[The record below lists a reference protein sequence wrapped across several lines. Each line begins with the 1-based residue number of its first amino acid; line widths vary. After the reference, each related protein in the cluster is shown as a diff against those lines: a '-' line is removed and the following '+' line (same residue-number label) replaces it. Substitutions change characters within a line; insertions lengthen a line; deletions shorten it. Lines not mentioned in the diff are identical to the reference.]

1 MPLPLFFI
9 GAAVATGAIGGGK
22 TIKAVTDN
30 TKADR
35 INRLANSSVENSKDE
50 LDRQRKA
57 VSTALDK
64 LGAEKLDVL
73 HHDVMDFVNL
83 ECLSGCCRSN

>member
-64 LGAEKLDVL
+64 A
-73 HHDVMDFVNL
+73 
-83 ECLSGCCRSN
+83 